1 MEESSPAAHAT
12 NQSGKDGAQSGEP
25 VSDVPPIKTDR
36 LLLRAFAPADAE
48 AVFAYSSD
56 PRIGHDAGWPAHRSL
71 DDSLFFIRDIASQG
85 HVWALVPKET
95 IRPET
100 PQGTPIGSIGLI
112 ADPAREYDRVLMLG
126 YAIGAEFWG
135 KGYTTEAS
143 IAVLA
148 YRFDALELAA
158 VSCTCYP
165 WNKASK
171 RVIDKCG
178 FEYEG
183 CRHLAEIGQDGV
195 PEDFL
200 CHILTKKRWLDT
212 CQAE

>member
-135 KGYTTEAS
+135 RATRPKP
-143 IAVLA
+143 
-148 YRFDALELAA
+148 
-158 VSCTCYP
+158 P
-165 WNKASK
+165 WRSSPMGSMHSSSLPSPAPATP
-171 RVIDKCG
+171 G
-178 FEYEG
+178 
-183 CRHLAEIGQDGV
+183 
-195 PEDFL
+195 
-200 CHILTKKRWLDT
+200 TKLRS
-212 CQAE
+212 A